1 MPFADSD
8 RKINIIYMPSIF
20 LHAQRRPSQQGQCPS
35 QILTEKSIS
44 YAFNFPSCP
53 PQPTIAGPIPLF
65 FIQIIIVQQRTRP
78 DLALLR
84 RCCFHCIFIKSPPSK
99 SALRRPPCQDG
110 ENALDIKEVLP
121 CMGCCC
127 YGGSSTIFMLPHVQ
141 FQESE
146 RNHFFLF
153 VEL

>member
-1 MPFADSD
+1 MALAQ
-8 RKINIIYMPSIF
+8 KCPSC
-20 LHAQRRPSQQGQCPS
+20 LRASNRPSFMPTADPHSRANALRRFWQKKL
-35 QILTEKSIS
+35 IL

-53 PQPTIAGPIPLF
+53 LQPIIAGPIPLF
-65 FIQIIIVQQRTRP
+65 FIQIIIVHQRFGP

-84 RCCFHCIFIKSPPSK
+84 RCCFHCIFIKSPPST

-127 YGGSSTIFMLPHVQ
+127 YGGFYFYYLMLSHVQ
-141 FQESE
+141 F
-146 RNHFFLF
+146 
-153 VEL
+153 